1 MAAVELQG
9 AYNVRDLGGLR
20 TCDGRR
26 TRQGL
31 VYRGDSLDHLTDS
44 DAELLFAKLG
54 IGAVIDLRT
63 KEETPAAPSP
73 RPVPGYRYSILEEG
87 RLGREPFPSD
97 DPEELA
103 KVYLSNLDHGRAA
116 VAAAIET
123 VARYLSADV
132 PSIFHCAAGRDRT
145 GIISAILLGLAGVT
159 DEQIAADYLAS
170 NRHARLVTRKLAAN
184 PLYSDHGARGREVI
198 LLKPGTILE
207 FLRLLREKFGGPR
220 QFLLDSGVP
229 AETLSV
235 IEQHFV
241 APVADPAAVPEGGRA
256 AAPEGA
262 SGPLPEGASG
272 ALPEGASAPVPD
284 AAKGRGGQGTAA
296 DPGADIR

>member
-1 MAAVELQG
+1 MTAVELQG

-20 TCDGRR
+20 TSDGRQ
-26 TRQGL
+26 TRHGL

-44 DAELLFAKLG
+44 DAELLFSKLG

-63 KEETPAAPSP
+63 KEETAAAPD
-73 RPVPGYRYSILEEG
+73 RRQVPGYRYSILAEG

-132 PSIFHCAAGRDRT
+132 SSIFHCAAGRDRT
-145 GIISAILLGLAGVT
+145 GIISAILLGLVNVA
-159 DEQIAADYLAS
+159 DEQIAADYVAS

-184 PLYSDHGARGREVI
+184 PLYSEHGARGRAVI
-198 LLKPGTILE
+198 LLKPETIGE

-220 QFLLDSGVP
+220 QFLLDSGVA
-229 AETLSV
+229 AETISV

-241 APVADPAAVPEGGRA
+241 TSAGDHAPVLD
-256 AAPEGA
+256 GA
-262 SGPLPEGASG
+262 GTPRDDAS
-272 ALPEGASAPVPD
+272 P
-284 AAKGRGGQGTAA
+284 A
-296 DPGADIR
+296 DPGADSS

>member
-1 MAAVELQG
+1 MTAVELQG
-9 AYNVRDLGGLR
+9 AYNVRDLGGLH

-44 DAELLFAKLG
+44 DAELLFSKLG

-63 KEETPAAPSP
+63 KEETPAAPRP
-73 RPVPGYRYSILEEG
+73 RPVPGYRYSILAEG

-116 VAAAIET
+116 VAAAVET
-123 VARYLSADV
+123 IARYMSADV

-145 GIISAILLGLAGVT
+145 GIISAILLGLVHVSDA
-159 DEQIAADYLAS
+159 QIAADYVAS
-170 NRHARLVTRKLAAN
+170 NRHARLVTRKLATN

-198 LLKPGTILE
+198 LLKPETILE
-207 FLRLLREKFGGPR
+207 FMRLLREKFGGPR

-235 IEQHFV
+235 IERHFV
-241 APVADPAAVPEGGRA
+241 SDAADQASLPGSASAAVPEGASA
-256 AAPEGA
+256 AVPGGAGWAVAEGA
-262 SGPLPEGASG
+262 SA
-272 ALPEGASAPVPD
+272 AVPEGASA
-284 AAKGRGGQGTAA
+284 RGGEATAA
-296 DPGADIR
+296 DPGADGR